1 MIAAASGV
9 FLNMCFPEY
18 WIVEKPAPLR
28 HAGQLLPRCPRRR
41 AQWATGAAVVRRC
54 EGMHR
59 LLNLPEMRINIITQV
74 RIVFNTTSGTMRMTD
89 GPRPRGFLRG
99 GFIG

>member
-41 AQWATGAAVVRRC
+41 EQLATGAAEAAARRR
-54 EGMHR
+54 EGR
-59 LLNLPEMRINIITQV
+59 APIT
-74 RIVFNTTSGTMRMTD
+74 
-89 GPRPRGFLRG
+89 
-99 GFIG
+99 